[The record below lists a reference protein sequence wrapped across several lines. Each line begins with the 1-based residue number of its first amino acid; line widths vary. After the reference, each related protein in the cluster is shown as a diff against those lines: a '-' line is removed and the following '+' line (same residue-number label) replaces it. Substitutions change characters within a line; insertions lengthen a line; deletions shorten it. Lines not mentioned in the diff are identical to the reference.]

1 MPGYADTVNIG
12 QDRSVT
18 STATRDSY
26 HHGDLANALAAAAL
40 DLARRGGPEAV
51 VLREA
56 ARQVGVSPTAAYR
69 HFAGHDALI
78 DTIKHLCQTELVGRM
93 EAELAAGTPEPDPGQ
108 EAIRRLRAL
117 GVGYLR
123 FAREEPGLFRTAF
136 CRSDARPGDQ
146 WTDMLTAPGFVALT
160 TTLDDMVSYGV
171 LDAERRAGA
180 EMVAWSTVHGLAML
194 LLDGPLGAL
203 PSDDLERI
211 AERVHNAAIVG
222 IIGHEPAQRGDAT

>member
-1 MPGYADTVNIG
+1 VKA
-12 QDRSVT
+12 
-18 STATRDSY
+18 TATRDSY
-26 HHGDLANALAAAAL
+26 HHGDLANALAAVAL

-69 HFAGHDALI
+69 HFAGHEALI

-93 EAELAAGTPEPDPGQ
+93 EAELAAGTPEPDPGL

-123 FAREEPGLFRTAF
+123 FAQEEPGLFRTAF
-136 CRSDARPGDQ
+136 CRRDARSDDQ
-146 WTDMLTAPGFVALT
+146 WTAMLTAPGFVALT
-160 TTLDDMVSYGV
+160 TTLDDMVRYGV
-171 LDAERRAGA
+171 LDAQHRAGA
-180 EMVAWSTVHGLAML
+180 EMVAWTTVHGLAML

-203 PSDDLERI
+203 PSGDLERI
-211 AERVHNAAIVG
+211 AERVHTAAITG
-222 IIGHEPAQRGDAT
+222 IIGHEPAQRRDVT

>member
-1 MPGYADTVNIG
+1 M
-12 QDRSVT
+12 T

-136 CRSDARPGDQ
+136 CRSDARPDDQ
-146 WTDMLTAPGFVALT
+146 WTAMLTAPGFVALT
-160 TTLDDMVSYGV
+160 TTLDDMLRYGV
-171 LDAERRAGA
+171 LDAEHRAGA
-180 EMVAWSTVHGLAML
+180 EMVAWATVHGLAML

-211 AERVHNAAIVG
+211 AERVHTAAITG
-222 IIGHEPAQRGDAT
+222 IIGHEPAQCGDAT